1 LNSHPPASKTAVVYY
16 APQDVRVENVEIN
29 TQLEPGE
36 ALVRVEACAICGTDV
51 KTYFKGNPRLK
62 PPMVMGHEFC
72 GIIEQVGSSETN
84 YSVGQRVTM
93 ATTIGCGECIYCRV
107 GKTNLCRA
115 AEAMSFHYPG
125 AMAPYVRIPCKA
137 VRQKHLVDV
146 GDLDPALASLGE
158 PLSCVVNS
166 LSRIPLEDIETMVVI
181 GMGPLGLLHAI
192 AAQSK
197 GVQTI
202 CCVARPGKR
211 YDMAGRMG
219 FDCVLTPEQL
229 DEKYKDYTDGEG
241 FDLVIITAPD
251 NQVQTNS
258 SMYARKGG
266 YVSLFASLP
275 VGDEML
281 TVNSRTIH
289 YNELVVYGTS
299 DSTPFHVQEAVRLLH
314 DSSELVSLLVT
325 HKLPFSKFHEA
336 MDAIKARDAVKVVL
350 FPG

>member
-1 LNSHPPASKTAVVYY
+1 MYY
-16 APQDVRVENVEIN
+16 APRDIRVEKVETAAI
-29 TQLEPGE
+29 TEPGE
-36 ALVRVEACAICGTDV
+36 VLVRVEACAICGTDV
-51 KTYFKGNPRLK
+51 KTFFKGNPRIK

-72 GIIEQVGSSETN
+72 GIIAQVGSSETN

-93 ATTIGCGECIYCRV
+93 ATTIGCGECVYCRA

-115 AEAMSFHYPG
+115 AEAMGFHYPG
-125 AMAPYVRIPCKA
+125 AMAPYVRIPYKA
-137 VRQKHLVDV
+137 VRQNHLVDV
-146 GDLDPALASLGE
+146 GDLDSALASLGE

-166 LSRIPLEDIETMVVI
+166 LNRVPIEDIKTMVVI

-192 AAQSK
+192 AAKAK
-197 GVQTI
+197 GIEKI

-211 YDMAGRMG
+211 YDMAEQMG

-241 FDLVIITAPD
+241 FDVVAITAPD
-251 NQVQTNS
+251 NRLQAIS
-258 SMYARKGG
+258 PMYARKGG

-299 DSTPFHVQEAVRLLH
+299 DSTPLHVQEAVRLLQ
-314 DSSELVSLLVT
+314 DSSELMSLLVT
-325 HKLPFSKFHEA
+325 HRLPFSRFHEA

-350 FPG
+350 FPE